1 MSTPREGLLLVN
13 LGTPAAPKAG
23 PVRKYLSEFLSDP
36 RVLTVPSAV
45 RYPLLATILLRRP
58 AESAKAYQ
66 KVWDP
71 ERGSPLLH
79 HGEDLAKAVQEK
91 VGPDVRVELAMRY
104 QEPSLQDALKRY
116 NEAGINRITVFPLF
130 PHYASSSWGSAA
142 QRIFELAGAFNVV
155 PSLSFVPPYYDHPA
169 FIEAWAAVAGPRL
182 EAAKADKV
190 LLSFHGLPE
199 SHMQDSDPTKAHC
212 LARED
217 CCAAIVPANRGCYR
231 AQCYATAR
239 ALAKRLGLAKDA
251 YEVCFQ
257 SRLGR
262 TPWIKPYTDLR
273 VNALADDGVKR
284 LAVVLPAFVA
294 DCLET
299 LEEIGMRA
307 REDFQARGGEELTM
321 VPSLNS
327 DPAWVDA
334 VVELSKL
341 AGLGAFSHSG
351 S

>member
-1 MSTPREGLLLVN
+1 MSTPTEGLLLVN
-13 LGTPAAPKAG
+13 LGTPAAPETG
-23 PVRKYLSEFLSDP
+23 PVRRYLSEFLSDP

-58 AESAKAYQ
+58 GESAKAYK
-66 KVWDP
+66 KVWDA

-79 HGEDLAKAVQEK
+79 HGEDLAQAVQAK
-91 VGPDVRVELAMRY
+91 VGDDVRVELAMRY
-104 QEPSLQDALKRY
+104 QEPSLQDALKRF
-116 NEAGINRITVFPLF
+116 NDAGIHSITVFPLF

-142 QRIFELAGAFNVV
+142 QRIFELASAFNVV
-155 PSLSFVPPYYDHPA
+155 PALRFVPPYYDHPA
-169 FIEAWAAVAGPRL
+169 FIRAWASVARPHL
-182 EAAKADKV
+182 EQAKADKV

-199 SHMQDSDPTKAHC
+199 SHMTDSDPTGAHC
-212 LARED
+212 LSRDD
-217 CCAAIVPANRGCYR
+217 CCATLVPANRGCYR

-239 ALAKRLGLAKDA
+239 ALAKALELDD

-262 TPWIKPYTDLR
+262 TPWIKPYTDQR
-273 VNALADDGVKR
+273 IDALADQGVKS

-299 LEEIGMRA
+299 LEEIGIRA

-341 AGLGAFSHSG
+341 AGLGAFRAAE
-351 S
+351 

>member
-1 MSTPREGLLLVN
+1 MDTPAEGLLLVN
-13 LGTPAAPKAG
+13 LGTPAAPETG

-36 RVLTVPSAV
+36 RVLTVPSAI
-45 RYPLLATILLRRP
+45 RYPLLASILLRRP
-58 AESAKAYQ
+58 AESAKAYR

-71 ERGSPLLH
+71 ERGSPLLR
-79 HGEDLAKAVQEK
+79 HGEDLAQAVQAAL
-91 VGPDVRVELAMRY
+91 GDDVRVELAMRY
-104 QEPSLQDALKRY
+104 QEPGLEAALDRF
-116 NEAGINRITVFPLF
+116 EQAGIQRITVFPLF

-142 QRIFELAGAFNVV
+142 QRIFELAGAKNVV

-169 FIEAWAAVAGPRL
+169 FIEAWAQVAAPYL
-182 EAAKADKV
+182 AEAKADKV

-199 SHMQDSDPTKAHC
+199 SHMTDSDPTGAHC
-212 LARED
+212 LKRDD
-217 CCAAIVPANRGCYR
+217 CCAELVPANRGCYR

-239 ALAKRLGLAKDA
+239 ALAARLELTN

-262 TPWIKPYTDLR
+262 TPWIKPYTDQR
-273 VNALADDGVKR
+273 IDALADQGTKR

-299 LEEIGMRA
+299 LEEIGIRA
-307 REDFQARGGEELTM
+307 KEDFKARGGEDLVM

-327 DPAWVDA
+327 HPAWVEA
-334 VVELSKL
+334 VVSLSKL
-341 AGLGAFSHSG
+341 AGLGAFG
-351 S
+351 AQ